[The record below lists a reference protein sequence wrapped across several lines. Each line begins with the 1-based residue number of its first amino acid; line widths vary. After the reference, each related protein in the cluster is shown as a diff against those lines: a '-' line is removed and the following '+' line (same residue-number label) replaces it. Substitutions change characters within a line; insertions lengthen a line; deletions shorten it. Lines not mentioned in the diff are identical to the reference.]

1 MEGKNIKIGL
11 IRESCEEPYIKI
23 FIERSEDKCDY
34 IVGIK
39 CTGLSDAQK

>member
-1 MEGKNIKIGL
+1 MKFQHIVNIL
-11 IRESCEEPYIKI
+11 IFLYIKI